1 MLSFADWKQ
10 QPTRMRNILLEA
22 NMEEA
27 MLEFFHA
34 GVTPMVKRSGYR
46 WSREDHVLGSK
57 FVRLCYDI
65 VTTLQMGDQYSL
77 VAPHPDHRNLDEDRD
92 TFHRFI
98 DSDAFISLMEE
109 WSCRSEIVGTRLDYK
124 IEEFIYTWINVEAG
138 PPGRWTRELLEANE
152 EAAEDDRLGIHEASW
167 QRTHKEND
175 AY

>member
-1 MLSFADWKQ
+1 
-10 QPTRMRNILLEA
+10 
-22 NMEEA
+22 
-27 MLEFFHA
+27 MLEFFHK

-46 WSREDHVLGSK
+46 WSREEHVIASK

-98 DSDAFISLMEE
+98 DSDAFISLMKE
-109 WSCRSEIVGTRLDYK
+109 WCCRSEIVGTRLDYK

-138 PPGRWTRELLEANE
+138 PPGKFTREMLES
-152 EAAEDDRLGIHEASW
+152 DQD
-167 QRTHKEND
+167 END
-175 AY
+175 KSNTLAESYQEL

>member
-1 MLSFADWKQ
+1 MLSFTDWKQ
-10 QPTRMRNILLEA
+10 QRTQLRCVLIEA
-22 NMEEA
+22 TMEEA
-27 MLEFFHA
+27 MLEFFHN

-46 WSREDHVLGSK
+46 WSREDHVIGSK

-77 VAPHPDHRNLDEDRD
+77 VAPHPDHRNLDEDLD

-98 DSDAFISLMEE
+98 GSNAFISLMEE

-138 PPGRWTRELLEANE
+138 PPGKFTREILQS
-152 EAAEDDRLGIHEASW
+152 DQD
-167 QRTHKEND
+167 END
-175 AY
+175 MESNTNTESHQEL